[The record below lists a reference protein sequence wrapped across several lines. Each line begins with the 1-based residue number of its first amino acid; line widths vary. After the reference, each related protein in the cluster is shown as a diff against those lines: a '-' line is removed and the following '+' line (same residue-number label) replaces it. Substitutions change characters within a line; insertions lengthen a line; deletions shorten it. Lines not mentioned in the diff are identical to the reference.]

1 MRRSRWLDPAA
12 ESVVIATSVD
22 LGNFW
27 RIGMVCVFEGYQRL
41 STPAHLAEMKRPDF
55 YFFANG
61 GIFGGG

>member
-41 STPAHLAEMKRPDF
+41 STPAPGRNEKIRILL
-55 YFFANG
+55 FANG
-61 GIFGGG
+61 GIFRGG